1 MIRRIVLFTTIAVLL
16 FLISFFAH
24 KYINQINE
32 VFLTFSLLNVYVFN
46 IIAALVIYILIEA
59 TAAYLPSNA
68 GYAYLA
74 SVFIKMGFFLLIFQ
88 KNIFGEIPLTKPE
101 RLSLVIP
108 LFFYL
113 FLEAFFA
120 GKLLNTK

>member
-24 KYINQINE
+24 KYINKING

>member
-24 KYINQINE
+24 KNINE
-32 VFLTFSLLNVYVFN
+32 INGVLLTFSLLKVYVFN
-46 IIAALVIYILIEA
+46 IVAALIIYVLIEA
-59 TAAYLPSNA
+59 TATYLPSNT
-68 GYAYLA
+68 GYVYLA

-101 RLSLVIP
+101 RLSLVVP